1 MNAVHE
7 NMRKGILSA
16 ALVMMTCFVFG
27 QAKSINVMIS
37 PNPARDY
44 CTISVS
50 QPVEARIYDLQGTM
64 VLKPERGESFDLD
77 LTTLP
82 FGIYFV
88 HLIGQTEVRTVRLVR
103 SELGV

>member
-1 MNAVHE
+1 
-7 NMRKGILSA
+7 MRKGIILST
-16 ALVMMTCFVFG
+16 ALLMMTCFVFG
-27 QAKSINVMIS
+27 QSKSINVMIS

-50 QPVEARIYDLQGTM
+50 QSVEVRIYDLQGTM
-64 VLKPERGESFDLD
+64 VLKPLRGDFLDVDLSG
-77 LTTLP
+77 LP

-103 SELGV
+103 SESGV